1 MRFGGVSR
9 SQLAVAAPL
18 AIFNLGFDFAAPFL
32 PLLVL
37 ELGVHDLGEAA
48 LWSGLFLGITPLIS
62 AATSP
67 FWGSMADRYG
77 AKLML
82 LRVLLM
88 FGLFLA
94 LTGFVQ
100 DLGQLL
106 VLRVATGLMGGISP
120 IAIALAVRA
129 GPPDQ
134 PGRAVGMIQSA
145 QYLPL
150 VFGPAVGG
158 LLLDSWGI
166 RANFILA
173 GVLSVLAAVVLVVW
187 LPPDRDRQPV
197 AADGRSR
204 RASPDDG
211 AGVTAATPG
220 PRLHRRWLLLPVFV
234 LFSAQLV
241 DKAFNPIVPLMVGV
255 LGAPPDRV
263 GSIAGLIIGAG
274 AAAVVVSS
282 TIVGRLVERRS
293 PDVLIAGGL
302 LLGGLLCLP
311 ILLVQD
317 PWQLLV
323 LRVGVAFVAGSVPTV
338 AYTMAARRV
347 PSAMLGRTMGFM
359 ASAALLANATGPWTA
374 GLVASWQIRFVFPV
388 LGTLLL
394 IAGVVFLAVRGTGV
408 RRSHVGSDAGD
419 PAG

>member
-1 MRFGGVSR
+1 MRFRGVSR

-37 ELGVHDLGEAA
+37 DLGVSDLGEAA

-94 LTGFVQ
+94 LTGFVR
-100 DLGQLL
+100 DLAQLL
-106 VLRVATGLMGGISP
+106 VLRIATGLMGGISP

-129 GPPDQ
+129 GPADK

-173 GVLSVLAAVVLVVW
+173 GVLSVLAAGVLLVG
-187 LPPDRDRQPV
+187 LPSDQGPGTPGQP
-197 AADGRSR
+197 GTPIRH
-204 RASPDDG
+204 DG
-211 AGVTAATPG
+211 AGAVAAGPG
-220 PRLHRRWLLLPVFV
+220 PRLRSSWLLLPVFV

-255 LGAPPDRV
+255 LGAPADRV

-274 AAAVVVSS
+274 AAGVVVSS

-293 PDVLIAGGL
+293 PDVLVLVGL
-302 LLGGLLCLP
+302 LVGGLLCLP
-311 ILLVQD
+311 ILFVQD
-317 PWQLLV
+317 PWQLLL
-323 LRVGVAFVAGSVPTV
+323 LRVSVALVAGSVPTV
-338 AYTMAARRV
+338 AYTMAARNV
-347 PSAMLGRTMGFM
+347 PSAMLGRAMGFM

-374 GLVASWQIRFVFPV
+374 GLIASWQIRFVFPA
-388 LGTLLL
+388 LGSLLL
-394 IAGVVFLAVRGTGV
+394 ASGIIFLAVRGTGT
-408 RRSHVGSDAGD
+408 RRLRAGSDVGD